1 MKKRADFMIRAAL
14 LLVGIAMLA
23 GGGALIAQGEA
34 LGTAVMFLLVGAGM
48 LAALVRSLAKARAKR
63 LRREEILLTGRRVR
77 GVVTGCRNASVRING
92 RHGQIITVQVK
103 TPSGREIKA
112 ETDPIWD
119 RCPDEGTPADV
130 IFDPA
135 DERLYVIELAAE
147 K

>member
-14 LLVGIAMLA
+14 LLVGVAMLA

-34 LGTAVMFLLVGAGM
+34 PGTAVMFLLAGAGM

-63 LRREEILLTGRRVR
+63 RRREEILLTGHRVR
-77 GVVTGCRNASVRING
+77 GAVTGCRNASVRING
-92 RHGQIITVQVK
+92 RHGQIVTVRVK
-103 TPSGREIKA
+103 TPAGREIMA

-119 RCPDEGTPADV
+119 RCPEAGTPADV

-135 DERLYVIELAAE
+135 DEHLYVIELAAE